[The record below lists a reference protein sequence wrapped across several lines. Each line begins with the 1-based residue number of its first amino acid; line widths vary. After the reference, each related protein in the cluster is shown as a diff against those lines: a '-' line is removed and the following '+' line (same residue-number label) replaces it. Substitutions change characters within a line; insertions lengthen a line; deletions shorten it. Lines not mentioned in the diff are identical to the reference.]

1 MKEYRFVLKFDYKSK
16 IYNMYLDLSNKR
28 FFLKEEN
35 GHFEYV
41 SLLELLE
48 LNFYINS
55 IPFALNAQKSFKHNK
70 IKIIPKVITTSGA
83 VLLTSTII
91 LTALSMYKT
100 QERLKNFAENY
111 PDQSLT
117 YNQNVENYLSS
128 FDSEEKFEI
137 DTYVES
143 DWLKYIYIYD
153 MEYLSKV
160 LDDKV
165 ITMSDFEKVINDNN
179 LISDKFKKILY
190 EYCDNLMSKYSN
202 IELRVLYE
210 NLKTIEVVECTKEEL
225 VKTSL
230 SMDSYGCYIRTENK
244 IYVLEDCKYEKGTW
258 EYQVIFHEF
267 SHCLRTAVW
276 KNGETDIRVQVEGQN
291 FSNTITAE
299 ALNSLFTIS
308 LFDYNEQNIAYQL
321 QSNYHKVILE
331 CIDNYNLSDYVN
343 HSLSYY
349 AKKLDEFNND
359 DNYATVILELIQFQ
373 YDDYHSPSI
382 NVSQENY
389 YPIYEYICNMYFK
402 KYINENTTYE
412 EALQITKDLLA
423 KILYDVP
430 EDYNI
435 DENYFYQCLEKYC
448 SSLGIKNQHIK
459 R

>member
-412 EALQITKDLLA
+412 EAL
-423 KILYDVP
+423 
-430 EDYNI
+430 
-435 DENYFYQCLEKYC
+435 
-448 SSLGIKNQHIK
+448 
-459 R
+459 